1 MEPMQGGQDNYSFI
15 DGGLFRK
22 VQMKLGVHNHQGIL
36 ALAGIVFAWLPLVVF
51 TTIHGTLYDGAATPF
66 LQDVAM
72 HARILIALP
81 VLILIRNVI
90 GIKTTAAIKYMSDS
104 LLDSEERHQMV
115 SVTLP
120 KMRRLACSSLTELI
134 LILLIVAS
142 VFSLTRSGAY
152 GELLGGAS
160 TWKFTSES
168 GQSMMTLAG
177 KWAFYISIPFF
188 QFLLLQWIWRY
199 IVWIMLLFRFSR
211 LPLLLLPT
219 HADRAGGLGIL
230 ILAQR
235 SFSFIFVAGSL
246 VISGQLIV
254 HIMNA
259 PDDILMVQRVGIG
272 YIILCVILLL
282 LPLVFFIDKLV
293 KIKQIGLLHMS
304 KLGTDMS
311 RVFESEW
318 LNDQSLE
325 KRIEDKHVDPSMAY
339 DYASM
344 YDNIQQLRVVP
355 VTLRDIASLVLT
367 IALPF
372 IPILFVYYSAAEVLQ
387 KIIGLLM

>member
-142 VFSLTRSGAY
+142 VFSLTRRGAY

-168 GQSMMTLAG
+168 GQSVMTLAG

-199 IVWIMLLFRFSR
+199 IEIG
-211 LPLLLLPT
+211 
-219 HADRAGGLGIL
+219 RA
-230 ILAQR
+230 
-235 SFSFIFVAGSL
+235 
-246 VISGQLIV
+246 
-254 HIMNA
+254 
-259 PDDILMVQRVGIG
+259 
-272 YIILCVILLL
+272 
-282 LPLVFFIDKLV
+282 
-293 KIKQIGLLHMS
+293 
-304 KLGTDMS
+304 
-311 RVFESEW
+311 
-318 LNDQSLE
+318 
-325 KRIEDKHVDPSMAY
+325 HV
-339 DYASM
+339 
-344 YDNIQQLRVVP
+344 
-355 VTLRDIASLVLT
+355 
-367 IALPF
+367 
-372 IPILFVYYSAAEVLQ
+372 
-387 KIIGLLM
+387 